1 MAKEGRTVWKSFRM
15 RIFAAMLVVALVSV
29 SLLYGVSYRNA
40 VGMLERNYLRVS
52 AENVSGQIA
61 RFDESMA
68 ELYRGAVRAGADEGL
83 RAAVLEYRSLPQ
95 PHAED
100 VMELSEVLDG
110 LRSDAI
116 EMVYLYLPETRE
128 IITSDELRQ
137 RQTGINADAYPW
149 TRPTEGFSP
158 IRFIDTMRSS
168 AARTMYGYSKRVVSE
183 TGETLAVAC
192 VGTGNQ
198 TLRYLLGTDGIG
210 YLCSGVG
217 VTALRQG
224 TPALS
229 SLLPDAA
236 ALLERGGMV
245 YGTSGD
251 WLYASAQADFS
262 GVQLLRLTARDSLR
276 DDLADVRWQYL
287 LLMLMVCAL
296 ALMLS
301 QVLEHWLYAPMNTL
315 MRAMEK
321 VGGGDLSPSPAPA
334 QPEEFRQLGEHFN
347 RMIGEIN
354 SLIDDLVAERT
365 AKAEA
370 ELRALQYQIQ
380 PHFMYNTLN
389 SIKYAAILQGNPKI
403 GEQLGAFIELL
414 EASISKKGALLPLSE
429 ELQLL
434 ESYASLQRYRYMDC
448 FTIDYDA
455 TEASRGCYV
464 PRLLLQPIVEN
475 AILHGMDVKRN
486 DNVIRVA
493 ALVSD
498 GDLWITVQ
506 DNGAGMSP
514 EQMQALLYGKTDD
527 HRRFTGIGVAN
538 VRERLALYYGER
550 SSLRVYSRVGGG
562 TKFVLCLPASYDEE
576 EYSR

>member
-1 MAKEGRTVWKSFRM
+1 MWKSFRI
-15 RIFAAMLVVALVSV
+15 RIFAAMLGVALVSV

-40 VGMLERNYLRVS
+40 VEMMERNYLRVS

-68 ELYRGAVRAGADEGL
+68 ELYRGAVRAGADAGL
-83 RAAVLEYRSLPQ
+83 REAVLEYRSLSR

-100 VMELSEVLDG
+100 VMALSEVLDG
-110 LRSDAI
+110 LRSDGI
-116 EMVYLYLPETRE
+116 EMVYLYLPGTRE
-128 IITSDELRQ
+128 IITSDALRQ
-137 RQTGINADAYPW
+137 RQAGVNTDIYPW
-149 TRPTEGFSP
+149 THPTEGFTP

-168 AARTMYGYSKRVVSE
+168 AARTMYGYSKPVVSD

-192 VGTGNQ
+192 VGTGSQ
-198 TLRYLLGTDGIG
+198 TLRYLLGDGTA

-236 ALLERGGMV
+236 ALLERGGMA
-245 YGTSGD
+245 YGASGD

-276 DDLADVRWQYL
+276 DDLANVQWQYL
-287 LLMLMVCAL
+287 LLLLMVCAL
-296 ALMLS
+296 ALLLS
-301 QVLEHWLYAPMNTL
+301 QVLEHWLYAPMKTL

-321 VGGGDLSPSPAPA
+321 AGGGDLSPSPAPA

-365 AKAEA
+365 AKSEA

-429 ELQLL
+429 ELRLL

-448 FTIDYDA
+448 FTVDYDV

-464 PRLLLQPIVEN
+464 PGLLLQPIVEN

-493 ALVSD
+493 ALVSE
-498 GDLWITVQ
+498 GELWITVQ

-514 EQMQALLYGKTDD
+514 EQQQALLYGKTDD

-550 SSLRVYSRVGGG
+550 SSLRVYSRVGEG
-562 TKFVLCLPASYDEE
+562 TKFVLCLPASYNEE